1 MKSIEAPQKT
11 NLYETDYILWI
22 EEQVKALSEHNE
34 KALDWYNL
42 KEEINSLGKEQINAI
57 HSLLKQIIIHRL
69 KLDYTNKK
77 LSRNHWI
84 KELIDIG
91 SRNSCNKISP
101 G

>member
-57 HSLLKQIIIHRL
+57 HSFLKQIIIINML
-69 KLDYTNKK
+69 KTSSYCFKT
-77 LSRNHWI
+77 I
-84 KELIDIG
+84 IIT
-91 SRNSCNKISP
+91 C
-101 G
+101 